1 MTHIALALM
10 ITLTTAALMTTHLRV
25 LSAAVVLLLPRL
37 AMATMMISTFT
48 IITIMEKYNLRHKQA
63 LACVEVTLP
72 PLLLDFSG
80 TQVNKFSPLSKS
92 Q

>member
-1 MTHIALALM
+1 MTHTALALM
-10 ITLTTAALMTTHLRV
+10 ITLTTAALMNTHLRV

-37 AMATMMISTFT
+37 ATMMISTFT
-48 IITIMEKYNLRHKQA
+48 IMTIMDKYVLRHKQA
-63 LACVEVTLP
+63 LAWVEVTLP
-72 PLLLDFSG
+72 PLLLDYIG